1 MGSSSH
7 HENGAEKVVSFY
19 EEDSI
24 EQKKVHLMRSIIEA
38 KDSSA
43 KVTDDATLKRFL
55 SARDLNVEKA
65 SQLFLKY
72 LKWRQALVP
81 LGYVPESE
89 VSNELGKKKIYI
101 QGLDK
106 QRRPI
111 EVILAARHY
120 ASDRDLEEFKR
131 LIIYGFDKLC
141 ASMPTGQE
149 TFVVI
154 ADFEGWGYSNMD
166 TRAYLAALEILQDC
180 YPERLA
186 KAFMIHVPYL
196 FRTAWKM
203 ISPFVDNV
211 TKKKIFFVEDK
222 YLKSTLLNDIDE
234 TQLPEIYG
242 GALPLV
248 PAQDYIIPNQVLN
261 NFS

>member
-1 MGSSSH
+1 MGSSGR
-7 HENGAEKVVSFY
+7 HENEAEKVVSCY
-19 EEDSI
+19 EGDTI
-24 EQKKVHLMRSIIEA
+24 EQNRVDLMRSIIEV
-38 KDSSA
+38 KYPSA
-43 KVTDDATLKRFL
+43 KVTDDATLRRFL
-55 SARDLNVEKA
+55 RARDLNVEKA
-65 SQLFLKY
+65 SQLLLKY

-81 LGYVPESE
+81 LGYIPESE
-89 VSNELGKKKIYI
+89 VSNELRKKKVYI
-101 QGLDK
+101 QGFDK

-131 LIIYGFDKLC
+131 LIVYGFDKLC
-141 ASMPTGQE
+141 ASMPTGLE

-166 TRAYLAALEILQDC
+166 TRAYLAALEILQDF

-196 FRTAWKM
+196 FQTAWKM
-203 ISPFVDNV
+203 ISPFIDKV
-211 TKKKIFFVEDK
+211 TKKKIIFVEDK
-222 YLKSTLLNDIDE
+222 HLRSTLLNDIDE
-234 TQLPEIYG
+234 SQLPEIYG

-248 PAQDYIIPNQVLN
+248 PAQDCVIPNW
-261 NFS
+261 S